1 MRVKSILNQ
10 VDKYKDFVYPQFA
23 GKGRGLAGKAVSEAL
38 NVLAEAELENPAGFC
53 RE

>member
-1 MRVKSILNQ
+1 MEQTGIHH
-10 VDKYKDFVYPQFA
+10 PQFA